1 MLIYPAID
9 LQHGVAVRLA
19 LGDFDQ
25 STQYGDPLTQ
35 LAAFARSGRGLDPRG
50 RSGRAPRP
58 VRRRSTTLLAR
69 MARATDMSIQC
80 GGGVREKVH
89 VEALLDAGVARVVI
103 GSAAVKRPDE
113 VRDWIKEFGAERICC
128 AFDARPKHGDFEVAV
143 HGWAEGGGVML
154 SDALALYPP
163 GTLAHTLVTDISRDG
178 VLTGSNVTM
187 IAQLAAARPDLA
199 VQASGGVASLA
210 DIPAQRAAGAAGVII
225 GRALYEKQF
234 TLEQALAS

>member
-35 LAAFARSGRGLDPRG
+35 LAAFARAGAGWTHVVDLDG
-50 RSGRAPRP
+50 AKAGAPAQHA
-58 VRRRSTTLLAR
+58 LLAR

-103 GSAAVKRPDE
+103 GSAALKRPDE

-210 DIPAQRAAGAAGVII
+210 DILAQRAAGAAGVII
-225 GRALYEKQF
+225 GRALYEKKF